1 MAENTGNKVEIKRQ
15 ATRKSKIPRRLL
27 SPKPWNQ
34 YTGLDPTLSD
44 FFSCKAIS
52 HTPSKFPV
60 LAECLE
66 KKTGTYIALP
76 VFNRM
81 EDSSI

>member
-34 YTGLDPTLSD
+34 YTGLDPVVHHPQGNRLM
-44 FFSCKAIS
+44 
-52 HTPSKFPV
+52 P
-60 LAECLE
+60 
-66 KKTGTYIALP
+66 KT
-76 VFNRM
+76 
-81 EDSSI
+81 